1 MDILFKIV
9 GALVLIQMALYAFA
23 YILPWLIVL
32 AVVAGIAAGIT
43 AGLVINRRLPSRD
56 GQALP
61 PADFPIRPTPVRRPR
76 GVRDRGD

>member
-1 MDILFKIV
+1 MDMLFKVI
-9 GALVLIQMALYAFA
+9 GALVLIQLALYAFV

-43 AGLVINRRLPSRD
+43 AGLMINRRLPPQNSHS
-56 GQALP
+56 LP